1 MEGMAMRI
9 RNPLDDIFGNRNNVR
24 ILRHMTLYPSPVIT
38 GRGLAKELSMSHA
51 TCIRS
56 LNTLVDTGVIT
67 RKTIGRSSVYEI
79 PRDSAVFLRL
89 LQPVFAAEKGL
100 LNDLEDILLKDI
112 KGKVQAAY
120 LFGSVARDEDTV
132 ESDIDVMLV
141 LSQGIGKRQVEK
153 AIEANRKAAYGLY
166 RAGINV
172 MVYGYDEFRRMKAKG
187 HALIREV
194 LSDGVLFWGK
204 EV

>member
-1 MEGMAMRI
+1 MRI
-9 RNPLDDIFGNRNNVR
+9 TDPLDDIFGNRNSVR

-38 GRGLAKELSMSHA
+38 GRGLAKELGMSHA

-56 LNTLVDTGVIT
+56 LNSLADAGVVT
-67 RKTIGRSSVYEI
+67 RKSIGRSSVYEI
-79 PRDSAVFLRL
+79 PRDSAAFIRL

-100 LNDLEDILLKDI
+100 LYDLEDILLKDI

-120 LFGSVARDEDTV
+120 LFGSVARGEDTV

-141 LSQGIGKRQVEK
+141 LQRGANKPQVEGT
-153 AIEANRKAAYGLY
+153 IEANRKAAYVLY

-172 MVYGYDEFRRMKAKG
+172 IAYGYDEFRRMKAKG
-187 HALIREV
+187 NPFIREV
-194 LSDGVLFWGK
+194 LSEGMLFWGRG
-204 EV
+204 V